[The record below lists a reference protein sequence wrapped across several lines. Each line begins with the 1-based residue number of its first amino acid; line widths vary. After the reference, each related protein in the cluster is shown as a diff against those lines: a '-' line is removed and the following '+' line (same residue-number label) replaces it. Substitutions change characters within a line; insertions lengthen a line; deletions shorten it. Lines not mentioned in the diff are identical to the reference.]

1 MFHSMTLSICGI
13 WVSYGETARGLEG
26 QKREMATMTPEPYV
40 TADDVAEHLK
50 ITRRQVLEMTR
61 KGIIP
66 AYPLGVGEYR
76 RVWRF
81 KISEVESAIASGT
94 RRPTASHDNEVLVGT
109 PARRTMPVGSP
120 RSQKGK
126 L

>member
-1 MFHSMTLSICGI
+1 MESRRYSTYNGDEENGKNRHSEKEM
-13 WVSYGETARGLEG
+13 
-26 QKREMATMTPEPYV
+26 MATEPERFV

-66 AYPLGVGEYR
+66 ASPLGVGEYR

-81 KISEVESAIASGT
+81 KISEVESAIATGT
-94 RRPTASHDNEVLVGT
+94 RRSSASHEDEVLADI

>member
-1 MFHSMTLSICGI
+1 
-13 WVSYGETARGLEG
+13 
-26 QKREMATMTPEPYV
+26 MTPEPYV

-61 KGIIP
+61 RGIIP
-66 AYPLGVGEYR
+66 ASPLGVGEHR
-76 RVWRF
+76 RVWRY
-81 KISEVESAIASGT
+81 KLSEVEAAIASGV
-94 RRPTASHDNEVLVGT
+94 RNPHASQEGKVLAEMAA
-109 PARRTMPVGSP
+109 PRTMRDGSP